1 MARTQGER
9 LLTMEEPASRKAGGP
24 DLAVYQYGP
33 LRFTDAEDV
42 YDRQVAFD
50 HAVSLESPDERE
62 RFQAVARPLRDLL
75 TQRWLLTE
83 QAYARFNPA
92 SGSASITSDQFCR
105 GSERRLSRTKLPD
118 AEIDDVVNERAA
130 DEKLH
135 QIPRYWAHTAPTAWP
150 RSIRNWSARRSD
162 RRTRTPTVGC
172 ARP

>member
-1 MARTQGER
+1 MARTQGDR
-9 LLTMEEPASRKAGGP
+9 LSTMEEPASRKTGAP
-24 DLAVYQYGP
+24 DLAVYQCGP

-42 YDRQVAFD
+42 YDRHVAFD
-50 HAVSLESPDERE
+50 HAVSLENADERE

-83 QAYARFNPA
+83 QAYALVNPA
-92 SGSASITSDQFCR
+92 SGSASITSVQFCR
-105 GSERRLSRTKLPD
+105 GSERRLSRTKQLD

-135 QIPRYWAHTAPTAWP
+135 RIPRYWAHTAPTAWP
-150 RSIRNWSARRSD
+150 RSIRKLV
-162 RRTRTPTVGC
+162 RTHVGSPTPIVGC